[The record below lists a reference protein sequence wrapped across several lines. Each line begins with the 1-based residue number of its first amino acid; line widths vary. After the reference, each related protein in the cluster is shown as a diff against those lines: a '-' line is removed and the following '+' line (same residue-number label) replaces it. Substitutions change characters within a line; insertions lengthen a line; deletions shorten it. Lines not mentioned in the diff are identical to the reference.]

1 MRTHAAALAASLL
14 LLGLSACTT
23 HTSSADNNGDGD
35 VKTIDVPK
43 ATPKASKYEQTW
55 RTPYD
60 ATTCGEFLNMM
71 DDHQRW
77 VTAADMLTGARKAD
91 GATTLPADSEV
102 TRFQADMATACEPE
116 ATAKTTEIGASI
128 YLLDSTYSR

>member
-23 HTSSADNNGDGD
+23 HASSADNNGDGD

-43 ATPKASKYEQTW
+43 ATPKAAKYEQTW